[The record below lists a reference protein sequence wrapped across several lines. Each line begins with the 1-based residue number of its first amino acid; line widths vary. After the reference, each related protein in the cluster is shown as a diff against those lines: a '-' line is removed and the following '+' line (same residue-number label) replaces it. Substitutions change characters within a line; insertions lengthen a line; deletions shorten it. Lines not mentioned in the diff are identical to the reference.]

1 MGNVCD
7 CDLVVYRH
15 GKSHSHAFHEVWRKE
30 RSAVNS
36 PFDIDLI
43 STDSHNY
50 FKMAGCST
58 HFPFLH
64 YHIFALQKKDSMNFS
79 VQVKVMPLK
88 ELLDPQGKAVMGG
101 LQNLGIKTVQDV
113 RIGKTIQL
121 QVDATS
127 SDEAKKIAEEASKK
141 LLANPVM
148 EYFEISI
155 V

>member
-1 MGNVCD
+1 
-7 CDLVVYRH
+7 
-15 GKSHSHAFHEVWRKE
+15 
-30 RSAVNS
+30 
-36 PFDIDLI
+36 
-43 STDSHNY
+43 
-50 FKMAGCST
+50 
-58 HFPFLH
+58 
-64 YHIFALQKKDSMNFS
+64 MNFS

-121 QVDATS
+121 QVDAVS

-148 EYFEISI
+148 EYYEITI
-155 V
+155 N